1 MSYLTRHLHH
11 YLFFSL
17 FITASLNSAYAAKNK
32 DAPLLI
38 PGTTKVFAED
48 IIKLAE
54 KIPELLL
61 IDARI
66 PSDRKQGY
74 IEGSISLPDINT
86 NCASLAKIIPAK
98 KTPVLFYCNGVK
110 CGRSVKSSRIALKCG
125 YNNIYWFRGGYEE
138 WKNKKFP
145 FIKK

>member
-1 MSYLTRHLHH
+1 MSYFIKHLQH
-11 YLFFSL
+11 YFTISL
-17 FITASLNSAYAAKNK
+17 FIVASLHSAYAAKIK

-48 IIKLAE
+48 VLQLAE
-54 KIPELLL
+54 KIPELLI

-66 PSDRKQGY
+66 HSDRKQGY

-86 NCASLAKIIPAK
+86 NCASLAKIIPTK
-98 KTPVLFYCNGVK
+98 KAPVLFYCNGVK
-110 CGRSVKSSRIALKCG
+110 CGRSVKSSKIALKCG

-138 WKNKKFP
+138 WKNKNFP
-145 FIKK
+145 FIKE